1 MKNKKVLALLVSLV
15 LIVAVALPG
24 TLAVSSDQDAVNSG
38 FTVDTAS
45 PAPET
50 ASPAPETASPAP
62 ETASPAPE
70 TASPAPET
78 ASPAPETATPAP
90 ETQELTG
97 GQEQAVAPETPEPV
111 LTCTCDPA
119 PAEGEAHAEGCP
131 LAPLSCTCDPAPL
144 EGEEHKEGCPM
155 TCTCVSQPLTG
166 TIHKEDCPLYVDP
179 NAPIVINHIETCLE
193 DCTGEECTCVCHLY
207 EKIMACTSL
216 DEVWAIMDAMTD
228 DQWATLS
235 ESQFEAFDRLIAAL
249 DVIPAPE
256 VPEEENDDPQIES
269 KIIYPTVSYTYVA
282 PFGAPVTGD
291 QG

>member
-15 LIVAVALPG
+15 MIVAVALPG

-38 FTVDTAS
+38 FTVD
-45 PAPET
+45 T

-144 EGEEHKEGCPM
+144 EGEPHAEGCPM

-166 TIHKEDCPLYVDP
+166 TIHKEGCPLYVDP
-179 NAPIVINHIETCLE
+179 NAPVVISHIETCLE
-193 DCTGEECTCVCHLY
+193 GCTGEECTCVCHLY
-207 EKIMACTSL
+207 EKIMAAETL
-216 DEVWAIMDAMTD
+216 DEIWMILDEMSDETYNTMTD
-228 DQWATLS
+228 GMKAKVDEKISTL
-235 ESQFEAFDRLIAAL
+235 EPK
-249 DVIPAPE
+249 PAPAIDFDVTEPVVESE
-256 VPEEENDDPQIES
+256 VS
-269 KIIYPTVSYTYVA
+269 VPTANYAYVA
-282 PFGAPVTGD
+282 PFGAPVSGG

>member
-24 TLAVSSDQDAVNSG
+24 TLAVSSDQDAVNSD

-50 ASPAPETASPAP
+50 PEQPVDPENPEQPEQPETP
-62 ETASPAPE
+62 EQPE
-70 TASPAPET
+70 QPVV
-78 ASPAPETATPAP
+78 P
-90 ETQELTG
+90 ETQEITG
-97 GQEQAVAPETPEPV
+97 EPQTPAEVPA
-111 LTCTCDPA
+111 CTCDPA
-119 PAEGEAHAEGCP
+119 PAEGEAH
-131 LAPLSCTCDPAPL
+131 
-144 EGEEHKEGCPM
+144 KEG
-155 TCTCVSQPLTG
+155 
-166 TIHKEDCPLYVDP
+166 CPLYVDP

-193 DCTGEECTCVCHLY
+193 DCTGEECACVCHLY

-228 DQWATLS
+228 EQWATLS

-256 VPEEENDDPQIES
+256 VPEEENDEPQIES
-269 KIIYPTVSYTYVA
+269 EIIYPTVSYTNVA
-282 PFGAPVTGD
+282 PFGAPVTGG

>member
-50 ASPAPETASPAP
+50 ASPAPETASPAT
-62 ETASPAPE
+62 ETATPAPE
-70 TASPAPET
+70 TAS
-78 ASPAPETATPAP
+78 PAP

-97 GQEQAVAPETPEPV
+97 GQEQPVIPETPEPV

-144 EGEEHKEGCPM
+144 EGE
-155 TCTCVSQPLTG
+155 
-166 TIHKEDCPLYVDP
+166 
-179 NAPIVINHIETCLE
+179 
-193 DCTGEECTCVCHLY
+193 
-207 EKIMACTSL
+207 
-216 DEVWAIMDAMTD
+216 
-228 DQWATLS
+228 
-235 ESQFEAFDRLIAAL
+235 
-249 DVIPAPE
+249 
-256 VPEEENDDPQIES
+256 
-269 KIIYPTVSYTYVA
+269 
-282 PFGAPVTGD
+282 
-291 QG
+291 

>member
-50 ASPAPETASPAP
+50 AT
-62 ETASPAPE
+62 
-70 TASPAPET
+70 PAPET

-119 PAEGEAHAEGCP
+119 PAEGEAHKEGCP

-166 TIHKEDCPLYVDP
+166 TIHKEGCPLYVDP
-179 NAPIVINHIETCLE
+179 NAPVVISHIETCLE
-193 DCTGEECTCVCHLY
+193 GCTGEECTCVCHLF
-207 EKIMACTSL
+207 ERIMACETM
-216 DEVWAIMDAMTD
+216 EEM
-228 DQWATLS
+228 
-235 ESQFEAFDRLIAAL
+235 EALIA
-249 DVIPAPE
+249 E
-256 VPEEENDDPQIES
+256 TPEEELKALTEEQIADIEARMEALMPAPLPAIVIEES
-269 KIIYPTVSYTYVA
+269 EPPVESEVYRPTVNYACVA
-282 PFGAPVTGD
+282 PFGAPATGG

>member
-1 MKNKKVLALLVSLV
+1 MKNKKVLALLISLV

-24 TLAVSSDQDAVNSG
+24 TLAVSSDQDAVNSD
-38 FTVDTAS
+38 FTVDTAFPAPETAT

-50 ASPAPETASPAP
+50 ASPAPETQ
-62 ETASPAPE
+62 ET
-70 TASPAPET
+70 
-78 ASPAPETATPAP
+78 
-90 ETQELTG
+90 TG
-97 GQEQAVAPETPEPV
+97 EPEQAVAPETPAEV
-111 LTCTCDPA
+111 LTCTCGPA
-119 PAEGEAHAEGCP
+119 PAEGEPHAEGCP

-144 EGEEHKEGCPM
+144 EGEAHKEG
-155 TCTCVSQPLTG
+155 
-166 TIHKEDCPLYVDP
+166 CPLYVDP

-193 DCTGEECTCVCHLY
+193 GCTGEECTCVCHLY

-228 DQWATLS
+228 EQWATLS

-269 KIIYPTVSYTYVA
+269 EIIYPTVSYTNVA
-282 PFGAPVTGD
+282 PFGAPVTGG

>member
-15 LIVAVALPG
+15 LIVAVELPG
-24 TLAVSSDQDAVNSG
+24 TLAVSSDQDTADSE
-38 FTVDTAS
+38 FTVANEPVTPTPETTPDAS

-50 ASPAPETASPAP
+50 AS
-62 ETASPAPE
+62 
-70 TASPAPET
+70 
-78 ASPAPETATPAP
+78 PAP

-119 PAEGEAHAEGCP
+119 PAEGEAHKEGCP

-166 TIHKEDCPLYVDP
+166 TIHKEGCPLYVDP
-179 NAPIVINHIETCLE
+179 NAPVVISHIETCLE
-193 DCTGEECTCVCHLY
+193 GCTGEECTCVCHLY
-207 EKIMACTSL
+207 EKIMAAETL
-216 DEVWAIMDAMTD
+216 DEIWMILDEMSDETYNTMTD
-228 DQWATLS
+228 GMKAKVDEKISTL
-235 ESQFEAFDRLIAAL
+235 EPK
-249 DVIPAPE
+249 PAPAIDFDVTEPVVESE
-256 VPEEENDDPQIES
+256 VS
-269 KIIYPTVSYTYVA
+269 VPTANYAYVA
-282 PFGAPVTGD
+282 PFGAPVSGG

>member
-24 TLAVSSDQDAVNSG
+24 TLAVSSDQDAVNSD

-50 ASPAPETASPAP
+50 PEQPVDPENPEQPEQPEQPETP
-62 ETASPAPE
+62 EQPVV
-70 TASPAPET
+70 
-78 ASPAPETATPAP
+78 P
-90 ETQELTG
+90 ETQEITG
-97 GQEQAVAPETPEPV
+97 EPETPEQPTEPV

-119 PAEGEAHAEGCP
+119 PAEGEAH
-131 LAPLSCTCDPAPL
+131 
-144 EGEEHKEGCPM
+144 KEG
-155 TCTCVSQPLTG
+155 
-166 TIHKEDCPLYVDP
+166 CPLYVDP
-179 NAPIVINHIETCLE
+179 NAPVVINHIETCLE
-193 DCTGEECTCVCHLY
+193 GCTGEECACVCHFY

-228 DQWATLS
+228 EQWATLS

-282 PFGAPVTGD
+282 PFGAPVTGG